1 MTETDPPTPTM
12 SPADANPQIAVVVTS
27 PEEVLSEDSPMTPPE
42 SSATVL
48 ASDLSKYRKGYKLG
62 PPRPPNA
69 WILYRSEKLK
79 AIAAGERFENLEAIL
94 AEQRTGSDE
103 ASTEGSRAPRRGSK
117 QKTQS
122 KATAKGKKK
131 KQTMDPDTEQEEED
145 DIDADSKAD
154 APTAS
159 SSKTVPQ
166 AEISKVISLM
176 WKREKKEEKARFEK
190 MAHAKKLEVSRLSHI
205 PTQSTQRQNSA
216 I

>member
-12 SPADANPQIAVVVTS
+12 SPSDANPQIAVVVTS

-42 SSATVL
+42 TSAPHL

-94 AEQRTGSDE
+94 AEQRTDGE
-103 ASTEGSRAPRRGSK
+103 EPEGSRAPRRGSK
-117 QKTQS
+117 QKSKSQS
-122 KATAKGKKK
+122 GAAAKGKKK
-131 KQTMDPDTEQEEED
+131 KQTMDTDTEQEED
-145 DIDADSKAD
+145 NDNDAASKVD
-154 APTAS
+154 APPTS

-190 MAHAKKLEVSRLSHI
+190 MAHAKKLEVSPSSHVSL
-205 PTQSTQRQNSA
+205 Q
-216 I
+216 